1 MVFFNNPYF
10 DICVCLPVSSLPVSI
25 GILLG
30 IKAGKFNLL
39 EYNQGSQP
47 P

>member
-10 DICVCLPVSSLPVSI
+10 DICVCLPVSI
-25 GILLG
+25 GNLLG